1 MKIQKIILS
10 SFLITLLVG
19 CEKKPVIENKISEE
33 STTVVQADISNDI
46 TSEEL
51 EKLRVIS
58 KDVSKSPDTTELA
71 EKYLENINGY
81 AVEEVREFIT
91 EYYDANQAPEEEVS
105 ESDVRMEYRVD
116 VDSTV
121 VNSQIVTTYY
131 LDILSLSD
139 HVEVDR
145 VEVNRGNCPMQYSSG
160 ENPLGYGQSVRYI
173 LNCDPHNVREVKVYL
188 QDGRELLMSPK

>member
-33 STTVVQADISNDI
+33 STTVVQAHIPNDI

-91 EYYDANQAPEEEVS
+91 EYYDANQTPEQEVS

-145 VEVNRGNCPMQYSSG
+145 VEVNRGNCPIQYSSG

>member
-33 STTVVQADISNDI
+33 STAVVQADISNDI

-91 EYYDANQAPEEEVS
+91 EYYDANQTPEQEVS

-145 VEVNRGNCPMQYSSG
+145 VEVNRGNCPIQYSSG

>member
-1 MKIQKIILS
+1 MKIQKIVLS

-19 CEKKPVIENKISEE
+19 CEKKPVVENKISEE
-33 STTVVQADISNDI
+33 STTVVQAHIPNDI

-81 AVEEVREFIT
+81 AVEEVRDFIT
-91 EYYDANQAPEEEVS
+91 EYYDANQAPEDEVS

-145 VEVNRGNCPMQYSSG
+145 VDVNRGNCPIQYSSG

>member
-81 AVEEVREFIT
+81 AVEEVRDFIT
-91 EYYDANQAPEEEVS
+91 EYYDANQAPEDEVS

-145 VEVNRGNCPMQYSSG
+145 VEVNRGNCPIQYSSG

>member
-1 MKIQKIILS
+1 MKIQKIVLS

-19 CEKKPVIENKISEE
+19 CEKKPVVENKISEE
-33 STTVVQADISNDI
+33 STTVVQAHIPNDI

-81 AVEEVREFIT
+81 AVEEVRDFIT
-91 EYYDANQAPEEEVS
+91 EYYDANQAPEDEVS

-145 VEVNRGNCPMQYSSG
+145 VEVNRGNCPIQYSSG

>member
-1 MKIQKIILS
+1 M
-10 SFLITLLVG
+10 G

-91 EYYDANQAPEEEVS
+91 EYYDANQTPEQEVS

-145 VEVNRGNCPMQYSSG
+145 VEVNRGNCPIQYSSG

>member
-1 MKIQKIILS
+1 MKIQKIVLS

-19 CEKKPVIENKISEE
+19 CEKKPVVENKISEE
-33 STTVVQADISNDI
+33 STTVVQAHIPNDI

-71 EKYLENINGY
+71 EKNLENINGY

-91 EYYDANQAPEEEVS
+91 EYYDANQTPEQEVS

-145 VEVNRGNCPMQYSSG
+145 VEVNRGNCPIQYSSG

>member
-1 MKIQKIILS
+1 MKIQKIVLS

-19 CEKKPVIENKISEE
+19 CEKKPVVENKISEE
-33 STTVVQADISNDI
+33 STTVVQAHIPNDI

-71 EKYLENINGY
+71 EKYLENINSY
-81 AVEEVREFIT
+81 AVEEVRDFIT
-91 EYYDANQAPEEEVS
+91 EYYDANQAPEDEVS

-145 VEVNRGNCPMQYSSG
+145 VEVNRGNCPIQYSSG

>member
-33 STTVVQADISNDI
+33 SAAVVQADIPNDI

-81 AVEEVREFIT
+81 AVEEVR
-91 EYYDANQAPEEEVS
+91 
-105 ESDVRMEYRVD
+105 
-116 VDSTV
+116 
-121 VNSQIVTTYY
+121 
-131 LDILSLSD
+131 
-139 HVEVDR
+139 
-145 VEVNRGNCPMQYSSG
+145 
-160 ENPLGYGQSVRYI
+160 
-173 LNCDPHNVREVKVYL
+173 
-188 QDGRELLMSPK
+188 

>member
-19 CEKKPVIENKISEE
+19 CEKKPVVENKISEE
-33 STTVVQADISNDI
+33 STTVVQAHIPNDI

-91 EYYDANQAPEEEVS
+91 EYYDANQTPEQEVS

>member
-91 EYYDANQAPEEEVS
+91 EYYDANQTPEEEVS

-145 VEVNRGNCPMQYSSG
+145 VEVNRGNCPIQYSSG

>member
-91 EYYDANQAPEEEVS
+91 EYYDANQTPEQEVS

-145 VEVNRGNCPMQYSSG
+145 VEVNRGNCPIQYSSG

>member
-1 MKIQKIILS
+1 MKIQKIVLS

-19 CEKKPVIENKISEE
+19 CEKKPVVENKISEE
-33 STTVVQADISNDI
+33 STTVVQAHIPNDI

-81 AVEEVREFIT
+81 AVEEVRDFIT
-91 EYYDANQAPEEEVS
+91 EYYDANQAPEDEVS

-121 VNSQIVTTYY
+121 VNSQVVTTYY

-145 VEVNRGNCPMQYSSG
+145 VEVNRGNCPIQYSSG

>member
-19 CEKKPVIENKISEE
+19 CEKKPVVENKISEE
-33 STTVVQADISNDI
+33 STTVVQAHIPNDI

-81 AVEEVREFIT
+81 AFEEVREFIT
-91 EYYDANQAPEEEVS
+91 EYYDANQTPEQEVS

-145 VEVNRGNCPMQYSSG
+145 VEVNRGNCPIQYSSG

>member
-33 STTVVQADISNDI
+33 STTVAQADISNDI

-91 EYYDANQAPEEEVS
+91 EYYDANQTPEQEVS

-121 VNSQIVTTYY
+121 VNSQSVTTYY
-131 LDILSLSD
+131 RDILSLSD

>member
-19 CEKKPVIENKISEE
+19 CEKKPVVENKISEE
-33 STTVVQADISNDI
+33 SAAVVQADIPNDI

-145 VEVNRGNCPMQYSSG
+145 VEVNRGNCPIQYSSS

>member
-1 MKIQKIILS
+1 MKIQKIVLS

-19 CEKKPVIENKISEE
+19 CENKPVVENKISEE
-33 STTVVQADISNDI
+33 STTVVQAHIPNDI

-71 EKYLENINGY
+71 EKYLENINSY
-81 AVEEVREFIT
+81 AVEEVRDFIT
-91 EYYDANQAPEEEVS
+91 EYYDANQAPEDEVS

-145 VEVNRGNCPMQYSSG
+145 VEVNRGNCPIQYSSG

>member
-19 CEKKPVIENKISEE
+19 CEKKPVVENKISEE
-33 STTVVQADISNDI
+33 SAAVVQADIPNDI